1 MPKKTAVLATLATLA
16 LVLFVAAPASAQRDA
31 GAGQEKSESPE
42 VEVTG
47 VIERP
52 EITTYMYGS
61 HAVADEASG
70 ERYALRSEEEGL
82 LDDSTGRR
90 ATISGTL
97 VPGYE
102 SGAVEG
108 GPPLVEVDQVRSA
121 AADATG
127 DVDVNGDG
135 VVDEADGEFAAT
147 VSDAAS
153 EAARSN
159 SENTGRS
166 VLPATG
172 GPALPLLLGTMFLIL
187 GAGLP
192 IHRALRRVSAFTST
206 VGERNKILGET
217 RRRPD

>member
-1 MPKKTAVLATLATLA
+1 MTLA

-31 GAGQEKSESPE
+31 EAGQEKSESPA

-47 VIERP
+47 VIEEP

-61 HAVADEASG
+61 HAVTDEASG

-82 LDDSTGRR
+82 LGDSTDRR

-102 SGAVEG
+102 NGAIEG
-108 GPPLVEVDQVRSA
+108 GPPLIEIDEVRPA
-121 AADATG
+121 AGNRDDNTSGA
-127 DVDVNGDG
+127 DVNGDG
-135 VVDEADGEFAAT
+135 VVNEADGELAAA
-147 VSDAAS
+147 VSD
-153 EAARSN
+153 AARSN
-159 SENTGRS
+159 SENAGQP

-172 GPALPLLLGTMFLIL
+172 GPVLALLGVALVLL

-192 IHRALRRVSAFTST
+192 LYRALR
-206 VGERNKILGET
+206 
-217 RRRPD
+217 